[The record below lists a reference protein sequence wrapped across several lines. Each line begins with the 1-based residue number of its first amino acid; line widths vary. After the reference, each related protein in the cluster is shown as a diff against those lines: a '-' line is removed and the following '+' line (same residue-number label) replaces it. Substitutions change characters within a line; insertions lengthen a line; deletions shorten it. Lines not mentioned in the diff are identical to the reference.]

1 MSTTYSQM
9 VGKNFH
15 IEGERE
21 RKTQRDRDREEKE

>member
-15 IEGERE
+15 IEAHRD
-21 RKTQRDRDREEKE
+21 RKTQRDRDREERE